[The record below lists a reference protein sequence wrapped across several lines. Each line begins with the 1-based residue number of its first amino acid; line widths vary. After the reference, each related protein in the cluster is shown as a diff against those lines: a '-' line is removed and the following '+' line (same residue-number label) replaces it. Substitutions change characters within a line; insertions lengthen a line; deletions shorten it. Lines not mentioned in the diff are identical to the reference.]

1 MLSLS
6 LHYIKKDEEL
16 KMQICCLNTDWASY
30 DERGSDVTLYAAK
43 EPAQADFEKEV
54 SEELDRY
61 GITDDNASDGYTMEK
76 TEDHFEIYKDGE
88 YLLDHST
95 IELVQLPVLEE

>member
-1 MLSLS
+1 
-6 LHYIKKDEEL
+6 
-16 KMQICCLNTDWASY
+16 MQIWCLNTDWASY
-30 DERGSDVTLYAAK
+30 DETGSDVTLYSTRERALSN
-43 EPAQADFEKEV
+43 FEKEV
-54 SEELDRY
+54 AEELDRY
-61 GITDDNASDGYTMEK
+61 GIIDDNVPDGYTMEK